1 MINGKIGEITVKEA
15 QVIADTQHPP
25 IIVSRILKA
34 NQGVLEAG
42 SIIAVDNTGNLVFYD
57 PSKTSHQPVGIL
69 ANIVDTDRQQIANLI
84 VHGTVVKEALK
95 VKTGNI
101 DQTVIEKL
109 EAKTIFVI

>member
-1 MINGKIGEITVKEA
+1 MINGKIGEITVREV

-25 IIVSRILKA
+25 LIVSRTLKA
-34 NQGVLEAG
+34 NQGVLDAG

-57 PSKTSHQPVGIL
+57 PTKTSHQPVGVL
-69 ANIVDTDRQQIANLI
+69 ANIVDTDRQQTANLI
-84 VHGTVVKEALK
+84 VHGAVLKEALK

-101 DQTVIEKL
+101 DQTIIDKL